1 MVSSRTRAVAAAGA
15 LLALCLVAS
24 IQLQE
29 GGISTAEESTAV
41 VRESDSI
48 QDALDDLEDDEETSG
63 FQDYNKRR
71 ADRDDSDDLSE
82 EEKALIDAADDGE
95 EEHHRHHSS
104 REKVHIMKWSQVA
117 GVHNNPKNFKA
128 FRGKHRQWN
137 EQTVAKQMDEGETS
151 DEDDL
156 SREERELIAA
166 ASKHPRGKA
175 TARKPVKE
183 AHYVHKR
190 SKHLEDEDLRRT
202 RADESDEKQDEDELS
217 AEERDLL
224 AQASG
229 KKSTQRIK
237 KLSKEDAFLR
247 KDFGN
252 AVTAHKRKK
261 VVSQAKR
268 HMARTSARHEHGHQK
283 ADEDDLTHEER
294 DLIAAAEH
302 KAKPEANKV
311 SRKPKVAAK
320 KIHRHQS
327 EGLLTVNVDLK
338 NANAEE
344 FVEVEKKIPA
354 RAAAK
359 RLAKKFEAK
368 ESQKAKKE
376 TDDMEKA
383 MERITKAATKHAVQM
398 QTKHLFDQKPAPVKT
413 QVRDH
418 QKVTKNMLGDQ
429 MSLTTEQ
436 TMVLPS
442 MQARQVIGRV
452 VPAALKADRASEIKT
467 KFAEKVRS
475 VKVVDTWAQRLA
487 AADKKASQAVRS
499 RQPGIMKLS
508 AQQLKN
514 AAELRQQLEKE
525 NPPSYMTAPPPR
537 FKFAP
542 YVRL

>member
-1 MVSSRTRAVAAAGA
+1 
-15 LLALCLVAS
+15 
-24 IQLQE
+24 
-29 GGISTAEESTAV
+29 
-41 VRESDSI
+41 
-48 QDALDDLEDDEETSG
+48 
-63 FQDYNKRR
+63 
-71 ADRDDSDDLSE
+71 
-82 EEKALIDAADDGE
+82 
-95 EEHHRHHSS
+95 
-104 REKVHIMKWSQVA
+104 
-117 GVHNNPKNFKA
+117 
-128 FRGKHRQWN
+128 
-137 EQTVAKQMDEGETS
+137 MDEGETS

-442 MQARQVIGRV
+442 MQARQVIGRA